1 MEYKRNPNY
10 GNAECFHCLIGPCWN
25 DPIFIGINRLVARG
39 LEQNENKDNPI
50 RYPCHVINRF
60 ECPYEKGKRSDIKFD
75 VDDLFEL
82 ANIAFV
88 VEIALAVARKD
99 TSSVQ
104 IKNKEDLFRALINRE
119 LLDMILEQGLYVLSD
134 KETFDDASKFEKL
147 QQDNRGKIVDHFMS
161 IKDKVEVKELRFY

>member
-1 MEYKRNPNY
+1 
-10 GNAECFHCLIGPCWN
+10 
-25 DPIFIGINRLVARG
+25 
-39 LEQNENKDNPI
+39 
-50 RYPCHVINRF
+50 
-60 ECPYEKGKRSDIKFD
+60 
-75 VDDLFEL
+75 LFEL